1 MTEYLRSL
9 QRTKRK
15 TKDSLDSPL
24 CLGGET
30 KYEMLDNLNILL
42 GVTGGVA
49 AYKAVDLAR
58 KLTSASAGV
67 KTVMTEAACRLVGP
81 KSFEA
86 VTQSAVFTTMWSTPE
101 EYQISHIALLN
112 WADVVVVAPATAN
125 ILGKIANGIC
135 DDMLSTTLCACWP
148 LVESAAVLLAPA
160 MNNNMWANPAVQHN
174 IKTLEE
180 RGFQFIGPAEGRLA
194 CGAEGIGR
202 MSEPQDILDAIEK
215 IASNIRKR
223 EV

>member
-1 MTEYLRSL
+1 MTEFLRSL
-9 QRTKRK
+9 QRKQRK
-15 TKDSLDSPL
+15 NKDSLDSPVR
-24 CLGGET
+24 LGDET

-49 AYKAVDLAR
+49 AYKAVDLAG
-58 KLTSASAGV
+58 KLTAAGARV

-86 VTQSAVFTTMWSTPE
+86 VTQSAVFTTMWSTAE
-101 EYQISHIALLN
+101 EYQISHIALLD

-148 LVESAAVLLAPA
+148 LVESGAVLLAPA

-174 IKTLEE
+174 VKTLEE
-180 RGFQFIGPAEGRLA
+180 RGFQFTGPAEGRLA
-194 CGAEGIGR
+194 CGTEGIGR
-202 MSEPQDILDAIEK
+202 MSEPQEILEAIEK
-215 IASNIRKR
+215 IASNIGKR

>member
-9 QRTKRK
+9 QGTKRK
-15 TKDSLDSPL
+15 NKDSLDSPVR
-24 CLGGET
+24 LGGET

-42 GVTGGVA
+42 GVTGGIA
-49 AYKAVDLAR
+49 AYKAVDLAS
-58 KLTSASAGV
+58 KLTAGGARV

-86 VTQSAVFTTMWSTPE
+86 VTQSAVFTTMWSTSE
-101 EYQISHIALLN
+101 EYQISHIELLE

-148 LVESAAVLLAPA
+148 LVESGAVLLAPA
-160 MNNNMWANPAVQHN
+160 MNNNMWANPAVRHN
-174 IKTLEE
+174 VKTLEE
-180 RGFQFIGPAEGRLA
+180 RGFQFTGPAEGRLA

-202 MSEPQDILDAIEK
+202 MSEPQDIMEAIEK
-215 IASNIRKR
+215 IASSIKRR

>member
-1 MTEYLRSL
+1 
-9 QRTKRK
+9 
-15 TKDSLDSPL
+15 
-24 CLGGET
+24 
-30 KYEMLDNLNILL
+30 MLDNLNILL

-49 AYKAVDLAR
+49 AYKAVDLAG
-58 KLTSASAGV
+58 KLTAAGAGV
-67 KTVMTEAACRLVGP
+67 NTVMTENACRFVGP

-86 VTQSAVFTTMWSTPE
+86 VTCSAVFMTMWSKPE
-101 EYQISHIALLN
+101 EYKISHIALVD
-112 WADVVVVAPATAN
+112 WADIIVVAPATAN
-125 ILGKIANGIC
+125 IIGKIANGIC

-148 LVESAAVLLAPA
+148 LVESGAVLLAPA

-174 IKTLEE
+174 VKTLEE

-202 MSEPQDILDAIEK
+202 MSEPQDILVAIEK
-215 IASNIRKR
+215 IASNIKRR